1 MNQQIKPHPLDLA
14 ETYLSEVRDVAPSP
28 KVNKQLF
35 SERPSGDGSYYAQP
49 DRLSNDKPPNL
60 TILHERPEH
69 RIMVYLKAQGLSNK
83 EIADRC
89 GYGYQWVC
97 QIVRQ
102 PWFRQA
108 FLEETKSAGRDA
120 VETFLKGETMNSI
133 VTLVEIRDDT
143 EAKEATRVAAANA
156 ILDRA
161 LGRPTQHIKTEH
173 MPSNTDAQQEMEK
186 LEQELSELKK
196 RQVAEGLQGSLN

>member
-1 MNQQIKPHPLDLA
+1 MNQIKQHPLELA
-14 ETYLSEVRDVAPSP
+14 ETYLGEFKSETELPTR
-28 KVNKQLF
+28 VNKQLF
-35 SERPSGDGSYYAQP
+35 SERPSGDGTYYDQK

-69 RIMVYLKAQGLSNK
+69 RIMVYLKGQGLSNK

-108 FLEETKSAGRDA
+108 FLAEVKEAGRDV
-120 VETFLKGETMNSI
+120 VETFLKGEVLNSV
-133 VTLVEIRDDT
+133 VTLVEIRDDI

-161 LGRPTQHIKTEH
+161 LGRPTQHIKTEQ
-173 MPSNTDAQQEMEK
+173 MPTNTDAQVEMEK
-186 LEQELSELKK
+186 LERELTDLKA
-196 RQVAEGLQGSLN
+196 RQISEGLKGSLN

>member
-1 MNQQIKPHPLDLA
+1 MENKEQHPLDLA
-14 ETYLSEVRDVAPSP
+14 ETYLHEVRDVKP

-35 SERPSGDGSYYAQP
+35 SERPSGDGTYYVQA

-69 RIMVYLKAQGLSNK
+69 RIMVYLKGQGLSNK

-102 PWFRQA
+102 PWFRKA
-108 FLEETKSAGRDA
+108 FLAEVKAAGAPA
-120 VETFLKGETMNSI
+120 VETFLKGEVLNSI

-143 EAKEATRVAAANA
+143 KAKEATRVAAANA

-161 LGRPTQHIKTEH
+161 LGRPMQHIKTEQ
-173 MPSNTDAQQEMEK
+173 MPTNTDAQQEMEK
-186 LEQELSELKK
+186 LEKELSDLKA
-196 RQVAEGLQGSLN
+196 RQVAEGLTGSLN